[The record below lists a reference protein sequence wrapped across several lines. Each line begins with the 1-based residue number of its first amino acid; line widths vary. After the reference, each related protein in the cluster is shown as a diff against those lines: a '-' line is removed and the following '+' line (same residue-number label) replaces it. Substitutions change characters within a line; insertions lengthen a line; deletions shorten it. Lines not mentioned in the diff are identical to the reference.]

1 MQWTWIVLGIVA
13 VLILALIA
21 TYNGLVARRQ
31 RVRDAWANVDTELR
45 RRLDLI
51 PNVVETVKGYASHE
65 RGTLEA
71 VVNARNAAM
80 TAQNTDQKIAAE
92 NMLSGALRQ
101 LFALSEAYPDLKAN
115 QNMMQLSEELT
126 STENKIAFARQGY
139 NDAVMNYNTAIES
152 FPGSVVAGYGKFTP
166 ATLLESTE

>member
-13 VLILALIA
+13 VLILALVA

-65 RGTLEA
+65 REIGRA
-71 VVNARNAAM
+71 HV
-80 TAQNTDQKIAAE
+80 
-92 NMLSGALRQ
+92 
-101 LFALSEAYPDLKAN
+101 
-115 QNMMQLSEELT
+115 
-126 STENKIAFARQGY
+126 
-139 NDAVMNYNTAIES
+139 
-152 FPGSVVAGYGKFTP
+152 
-166 ATLLESTE
+166 